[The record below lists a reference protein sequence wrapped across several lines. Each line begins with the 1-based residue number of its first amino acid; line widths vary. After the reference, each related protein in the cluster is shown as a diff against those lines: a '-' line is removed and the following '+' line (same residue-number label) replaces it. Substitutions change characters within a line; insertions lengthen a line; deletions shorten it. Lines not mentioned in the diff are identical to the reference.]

1 MTEAPA
7 RALWVMGDVH
17 GALEPLRRL
26 LERAGLLGAAGTW
39 AGGDAELVFLGDYL
53 DRGPDGAG
61 VVRLVRALEAQ
72 APAQGGRVTAL
83 LGNHEVMFL
92 AAARFRDGDPRDRLG
107 FALHWEGNG
116 GQPHDL
122 AALTPD
128 DLDWLAARPALA
140 RRGRWLL
147 LHADAAFYAALGPD
161 LDTANA
167 EARRRLS
174 GLDPATWTAFSN
186 AFVERLQFAAPGGEV
201 RAGALLAQFG
211 GECLVHGHTP
221 VPLLWEALL
230 GDEPPGDLGNAP
242 VLYAGGR
249 AVGVDGALAYRPG
262 AGFLLRL
269 GERAPAGVVTLVG
282 EGGV

>member
-116 GQPHDL
+116 GQLRDL

-167 EARRRLS
+167 EVRRRLS

-230 GDEPPGDLGNAP
+230 GDEPPGGLGNAP

>member
-1 MTEAPA
+1 M
-7 RALWVMGDVH
+7 MGDVH
-17 GALEPLRRL
+17 GALGPLRRL
-26 LERAGLLGAAGTW
+26 LERAGLLGAAGEWT
-39 AGGDAELVFLGDYL
+39 GGDAELVFLGDYL

-92 AAARFRDGDPRDRLG
+92 AAARFQERDPRDRLG
-107 FALHWEGNG
+107 FALHWESNG
-116 GQPHDL
+116 GHPHDR
-122 AALTPD
+122 AALAPD

-147 LHADAAFYAALGPD
+147 LHADASFYGALGPD
-161 LDTANA
+161 LDAVNA
-167 EARRRLS
+167 EVSRRLS
-174 GLDPATWTAFSN
+174 VDDPAVWAAFSN
-186 AFVERLQFAAPGGEV
+186 DFVERLSFASPGGET
-201 RAGALLAQFG
+201 RAAALLAQFG

-230 GDEPPGDLGNAP
+230 GDEPPPELWNAP

-249 AVGVDGALAYRPG
+249 GVGVDGALAYRIG
-262 AGFLLRL
+262 AGFVLRL
-269 GERAPAGVVTLVG
+269 GEHAPAEAVTL
-282 EGGV
+282 EGRAVPDGA